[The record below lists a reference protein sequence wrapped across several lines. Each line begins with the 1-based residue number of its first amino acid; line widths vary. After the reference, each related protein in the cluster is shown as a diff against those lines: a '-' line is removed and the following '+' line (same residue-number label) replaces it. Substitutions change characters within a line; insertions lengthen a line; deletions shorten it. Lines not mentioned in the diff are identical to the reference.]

1 MCFGLTKFTTVSPR
15 ILKFKDIN
23 LMGNKYKS
31 AASCTANKRGSF
43 ALVRCSVGGRS
54 VFRCCQI
61 QFFFRHEVD
70 VYEDFDDK
78 FINMHTFAYVKWF
91 KACSI
96 AFDKFQEHNFMQV
109 VQNTFEP
116 ESVESIL
123 PVTSL
128 FAPAALVTN
137 HLQKVNVVVHLP
149 QRLIP

>member
-1 MCFGLTKFTTVSPR
+1 
-15 ILKFKDIN
+15 
-23 LMGNKYKS
+23 MGNKYKS
-31 AASCTANKRGSF
+31 AASSTANKRGSF

-128 FAPAALVTN
+128 FAPAAVVTN
-137 HLQKVNVVVHLP
+137 HLQNINVVVHLP